1 MCRILEYKTREQKFI
16 DWLNEVFKRNKLP
29 QQKNIK
35 NALMLWEVKKN
46 KHDST
51 IMHARFNCDIEEL
64 ERYRDALNELIF
76 QRKMRKFLAE
86 NIADFI
92 EYIE

>member
-1 MCRILEYKTREQKFI
+1 MCKILEYKTREQKLI
-16 DWLNEVFKRNKLP
+16 DWLDKVFKKNKFP

-46 KHDST
+46 KYNSI

-76 QRKMRKFLAE
+76 QRKMRKFLTE

-92 EYIE
+92 EYIK